1 MFPRGKIGH
10 FRLAAA
16 RLPRCMIWI
25 LLAAGCQTMS
35 PSLVSCPWSAVEQAR
50 KIDEIVPPGSTREE
64 AVSRLKK
71 AGIAGNFGEADSIY
85 YCDIWNRDDS
95 ERWHINVALLFDEEG
110 KLYALRPDPHG
121 KSTAGQSLP
130 AANVKKRS
138 DAAESHGGP
147 GDPGDPFTE

>member
-1 MFPRGKIGH
+1 MFCCKSIGQ
-10 FRLAAA
+10 FRLAAVRWP
-16 RLPRCMIWI
+16 RLLAWV

-35 PSLVSCPWSAVEQAR
+35 PSLVTCPWPAAEQAR
-50 KIDEIVPPGSTREE
+50 KIDELVPPGTTREE

-85 YCDIWNRDDS
+85 YCDIWNRSDS

-121 KSTAGQSLP
+121 RAAAEQPPP
-130 AANVKKRS
+130 ATNLKKRS
-138 DAAESHGGP
+138 AIAEN
-147 GDPGDPFTE
+147 GDGPGDPFTE